1 MSEGYR
7 VILSKRAQKDLE
19 EFVREGHREKVTV
32 MLQRMEADPFYP
44 PYEKLS
50 LNLSG
55 KYSRRITIRDRLVY
69 EIRQADDCRGVVFV
83 LRMKG
88 HYKGIYALLSL

>member
-19 EFVREGHREKVTV
+19 GLVREGHREKVTA
-32 MLQRMEADPFYP
+32 MLQRMEDDPFYP

-55 KYSRRITIRDRLVY
+55 KYSRRITIKDRLVY
-69 EIRQADDCRGVVFV
+69 EIRPADDCKGTVFV

-88 HYKGIYALLSL
+88 HYKGIYSLLAL

>member
-7 VILSKRAQKDLE
+7 VILSKQAQKDMKELI
-19 EFVREGHREKVTV
+19 REGHHDKIVD
-32 MLQRMEADPFYP
+32 MLQRMEDDPFYQ
-44 PYEKLS
+44 PYEKLT

-55 KYSRRITIRDRLVY
+55 KYSRRITIKDRVVY
-69 EIRQADDCRGVVFV
+69 EIRQADGCKVVYV

-88 HYKGIYALLSL
+88 HYKGIYSLLAL

>member
-1 MSEGYR
+1 MSPRISSYVSSFSQKR
-7 VILSKRAQKDLE
+7 PRTYQLSFPKR
-19 EFVREGHREKVTV
+19 
-32 MLQRMEADPFYP
+32 RMEADPFYP

-88 HYKGIYALLSL
+88 HYKGIHALLSL

>member
-19 EFVREGHREKVTV
+19 ELVREGHRV
-32 MLQRMEADPFYP
+32 DPFYP

-69 EIRQADDCRGVVFV
+69 EIRQADDCKGVVFV

>member
-1 MSEGYR
+1 M
-7 VILSKRAQKDLE
+7 ILSKRAQKDLE
-19 EFVREGHREKVTV
+19 ELVREGHREKVTV
-32 MLQRMEADPFYP
+32 MLQRMEVDPFYP

-69 EIRQADDCRGVVFV
+69 EISTRRSSRSERYGKT
-83 LRMKG
+83 LRWG
-88 HYKGIYALLSL
+88 

>member
-1 MSEGYR
+1 MEL
-7 VILSKRAQKDLE
+7 VK
-19 EFVREGHREKVTV
+19 EGHRGKVISV
-32 MLQRMEADPFYP
+32 LQRKKEDPFYP
-44 PYEKLS
+44 PYEKLT

-69 EIRQADDCRGVVFV
+69 EIRQAEDCRGVVYV

-88 HYKGIYALLSL
+88 HYKGINSLLAL